1 MTVSRRQ
8 FLSTGTLVSLS
19 AVLPMQGIISVFAQ
33 EPDIGQPGRFKV
45 PPEIQPDERL
55 TEENFSRYLYS
66 EFRFATAP
74 FTAVS
79 LQLVNVKRWEA
90 SDTPQAQEIKLDSFS
105 VLFKGPRKTAL
116 ESKIY
121 QVTHDSMGT
130 FELFISPVNERKK
143 QRIYQAVFTRFSS

>member
-19 AVLPMQGIISVFAQ
+19 AVFPGQGIISVFAQ
-33 EPDIGQPGRFKV
+33 QPEAGQHGQFKV
-45 PPEIQPDERL
+45 PPEIQADERL

-66 EFRFATAP
+66 EFRFSTSP

-79 LQLVNVKRWEA
+79 LQLVNVKRWA
-90 SDTPQAQEIKLDSFS
+90 PDTPQAQKTKLDSFS

-116 ESKIY
+116 ESNTY
-121 QVTHDSMGT
+121 QVTHDWMGT
-130 FELFISPVNERKK
+130 FELFISPVNDRKK
-143 QRIYQAVFTRFSS
+143 ERIYQAVFNRFQS

>member
-1 MTVSRRQ
+1 
-8 FLSTGTLVSLS
+8 
-19 AVLPMQGIISVFAQ
+19 MQGIISVFAQ
-33 EPDIGQPGRFKV
+33 EPDAGQRGQFKV
-45 PPEIQPDERL
+45 PPEIRPDERL

-66 EFRFATAP
+66 EFRFSTSP

-90 SDTPQAQEIKLDSFS
+90 PDTPQVQETKLDSFS

-116 ESKIY
+116 ESKTY
-121 QVTHDSMGT
+121 QVTHDRMGT

>member
-1 MTVSRRQ
+1 MTVKRRQ
-8 FLSTGTLVSLS
+8 FLSTGTLVGLS
-19 AVLPMQGIISVFAQ
+19 AVFPRLGIISVFAQ
-33 EPDIGQPGRFKV
+33 QPDAGQHEHFKV

-66 EFRFATAP
+66 EFRFSTSP

-90 SDTPQAQEIKLDSFS
+90 SDTPQAQKTKLDSFS

-121 QVTHDSMGT
+121 QVNHLWMGT
-130 FELFISPVNERKK
+130 FELFISPVDDRKK
-143 QRIYQAVFTRFSS
+143 QRIYQAVFNRFQS